1 MMSKKQGSI
10 LDHLRCPAGPVDVV
24 TDFDPRATPGYP
36 DGYDKD
42 DAAELKADLEPELD
56 DLQERMY
63 ADGLSHRETTPT
75 LLLILQGLDTSGK
88 GGVIRHV
95 IGMVDPQGVHIK
107 SFKAPTSEEREQDF
121 LWRIRRALPGP
132 GKIGIFDRSHYEDV
146 LIQRVEQMAPPEE
159 IERRYGA
166 INESEAELVAS
177 GIKVVKCF
185 LNVSRAEQRE
195 RLLARLENPEK
206 FYKYNP
212 GDVDVAMKY
221 NKYMSAYS
229 IALGRCNTQAAPW
242 YVVPADRKWYRNW
255 AIAQILLESMEQFGL
270 GWPSADFDVDAER
283 ARVLAL
289 PQV

>member
-1 MMSKKQGSI
+1 MSKKQGSI
-10 LDHLRCPAGPVDVV
+10 LDHLRCPTGPVDVV
-24 TDFDPRATPGYP
+24 TDFDARATPGYP

-63 ADGLSHRETTPT
+63 ADGLTHRETTPT

-95 IGMVDPQGVHIK
+95 IGMVDPQGVQIK

-166 INESEAELVAS
+166 INEFEAELVAS

-206 FYKYNP
+206 YYKYNP

-221 NKYMSAYS
+221 NQYMSAYS
-229 IALGRCNTQAAPW
+229 IALGRCNTEAAPW

-289 PQV
+289 PRI

>member
-10 LDHLRCPAGPVDVV
+10 LDHLRCPSGAVDVLA
-24 TDFDPRATPGYP
+24 DFDPRATPGYP
-36 DGYDKD
+36 EGYGKD
-42 DAAELKADLEPELD
+42 DADELKADLDPELD

-63 ADGLSHRETTPT
+63 ADGLTNPQTTPT
-75 LLLILQGLDTSGK
+75 LLLILQGLDTAGK

-107 SFKAPTSEEREQDF
+107 SFKAPTAEEREHDF
-121 LWRIRRALPGP
+121 LWRIRRALPAP

-146 LIQRVEQMAPPEE
+146 LIQRVEQMAPAEE

-166 INESEAELVAS
+166 INEFEAELVAS

-195 RLLARLENPEK
+195 RLLARLEDPEK
-206 FYKYNP
+206 YYKYNP
-212 GDVDVAMKY
+212 GDVAVAK
-221 NKYMSAYS
+221 KFDEYMDAYS
-229 IALGRCNTQAAPW
+229 VALTRCNTDAAPW
-242 YVVPADRKWYRNW
+242 YVVPSDRKWYRNW

-270 GWPSADFDVDAER
+270 GWPGADFDVAAEK

-289 PQV
+289 PEK